1 MSEFLIKTPSQGY
14 LATLLE
20 TQNGPLGPLVGN
32 IDKPFELE
40 VNLGEKSSVH
50 VKVRGKHVIPDI
62 IGGAFVKKDSIVDYT
77 LNLDNNDLSQVK
89 SVQINN
95 FEEKILGTVQP

>member
-1 MSEFLIKTPSQGY
+1 M
-14 LATLLE
+14 
-20 TQNGPLGPLVGN
+20 
-32 IDKPFELE
+32 
-40 VNLGEKSSVH
+40 
-50 VKVRGKHVIPDI
+50 KVRGKHVIPDI

-95 FEEKILGTVQP
+95 FEEKILGTVQQ